1 MARMIPELDDA
12 ALNTHRSRAEADVYR
27 ACRDLLADD
36 VVVYFDMH
44 ILHRGR
50 RIHEG
55 EADFVVLDP
64 DRGLLVLEVKGGGI
78 AHDPSTRT
86 WTSRDRSGVVAT
98 IDDPFLQAST
108 NKHALIDMLRGHPR
122 GIRHRVVAGHA
133 VLFPD
138 LTRRQL
144 TALHLPHTPP
154 EIVGSGDDLVTLTD
168 WIAEV
173 YAFSAAPGDR
183 ALGQAGVDATI
194 ELLGKKV
201 EIEIPRSTRLRDQ
214 ERERVVLTNQ
224 QAIVLESAADR
235 PRVAVEGGA
244 GTGKT
249 LLALLEARRLAEAG
263 GRPLLLCFNHLLAG
277 YLKGAAGPGV
287 TTMSL
292 HEFYT
297 WWLSVV
303 QARSSRNLVSE
314 AERQYPGSDHT
325 GVILPQAFNVAL
337 DEGFVPDFDR
347 VIVDEG
353 QDFGDSDWLAL
364 DEWVGKKGAGLLV
377 FFDPNQTLY
386 KRSSCFPIEDA
397 NCLRLTRNC
406 RHTTPIHHASY
417 RRHYTGLMPRPSP
430 IPGDPPV
437 AIHAGNRG
445 SQAREIRNLVQ
456 KLLDEG
462 VPVDDIT
469 VLVMALDAGTQAC
482 RDALPPLRS
491 LTWGKG
497 HRTGAVCVESV
508 GRYKGLDAAVIVL
521 WLADEFDAK
530 VHREWVYV
538 GLSRAKSCLYVVGT
552 AAMCQDVL

>member
-1 MARMIPELDDA
+1 M
-12 ALNTHRSRAEADVYR
+12 T
-27 ACRDLLADD
+27 LA
-36 VVVYFDMH
+36 
-44 ILHRGR
+44 
-50 RIHEG
+50 
-55 EADFVVLDP
+55 
-64 DRGLLVLEVKGGGI
+64 
-78 AHDPSTRT
+78 
-86 WTSRDRSGVVAT
+86 
-98 IDDPFLQAST
+98 
-108 NKHALIDMLRGHPR
+108 
-122 GIRHRVVAGHA
+122 
-133 VLFPD
+133 
-138 LTRRQL
+138 
-144 TALHLPHTPP
+144 
-154 EIVGSGDDLVTLTD
+154 D

-183 ALGQAGVDATI
+183 ALGQAGVEATI
-194 ELLGKKV
+194 DLLGKKV

-235 PRVAVEGGA
+235 PRVAVSGGA

-249 LLALLEARRLAEAG
+249 LLALLEARRRAEAG

-277 YLKGAAGPGV
+277 YLKGAAGTGV

-292 HEFYT
+292 HEFYM

-303 QARSSRNLVSE
+303 QARTSRNLVTE
-314 AERQYPGSDHT
+314 AETQYPGSDHT

-347 VIVDEG
+347 VIIDEG
-353 QDFGDSDWLAL
+353 QDFGDSDWLAI
-364 DEWVGKKGAGLLV
+364 DEWVGKKGAELLV

-386 KRSSCFPIEDA
+386 KRSSCFPIADA
-397 NCLRLTRNC
+397 DCLRLTRNC

-417 RRHYTGLMPRPSP
+417 RRHYEGPIPRPSP
-430 IPGDPPV
+430 IPGEPPV

-462 VPVDDIT
+462 APVDDIT
-469 VLVMALDAGTQAC
+469 VLVMALDVGTQAC
-482 RDALPPLRS
+482 RAALPPLQS
-491 LTWGKG
+491 LPWGKG
-497 HRTGAVCVESV
+497 HRTGTVCVESV

-521 WLADEFDAK
+521 WLADEFDATI
-530 VHREWVYV
+530 HREWVYV
-538 GLSRAKSCLYVVGT
+538 GLSRAKSYLYVVGT